1 MKKRNYPQLIIFHE
15 KHGDGYYLVESR
27 EAEEKMFLQVLE
39 ERNQYG
45 WYKWMKDYKPCRHTN
60 DPVPTYTKEDIMA
73 MPDSMETEKKRLLAE
88 FSKWEREE
96 KEAQKIRTDW
106 EKIQKTIQEKNGKM
120 ANYLLDEFRDGE
132 YDGFEYVSFEHIK

>member
-1 MKKRNYPQLIIFHE
+1 
-15 KHGDGYYLVESR
+15 
-27 EAEEKMFLQVLE
+27 
-39 ERNQYG
+39 
-45 WYKWMKDYKPCRHTN
+45 MKDYKPCRHAN
-60 DPVPTYTKEDIMA
+60 DPVPTDTKEDIMA

-96 KEAQKIRTDW
+96 KEAQKIRTNW
-106 EKIQKTIQEKNGKM
+106 EKIQKVIQEKNGKM